1 MCRFCTEKENIY
13 SSTNVPFDV
22 PQNRLQLRMLR
33 MLRMLRNLQ
42 KMRRNEIRR
51 RRGAQTSN
59 RPVPKSLRRHQNC
72 QSFRTKQKV
81 NLKLQNQK
89 EN

>member
-1 MCRFCTEKENIY
+1 
-13 SSTNVPFDV
+13 
-22 PQNRLQLRMLR
+22 

-81 NLKLQNQK
+81 NLKLQKKRKLKIEFLFLEKLERPCFLHYPSQYTSLNYSSFY
-89 EN
+89 